1 MHIERQLAARF
12 HAAASGRGQQV
23 ALSWGLGDEQSSWT
37 YQQLEDR
44 VLALVD
50 ELRRHDVGRGSVVAI
65 PSARRAEAVAA
76 MLALWEL
83 GAAFVPI
90 ATDDPP
96 ARRSRY
102 VELAG
107 VHAQLRLDPDGRLLE
122 VRATTRRDVGA
133 PAPRPEEQIAYVMFT
148 SGSTGAPA
156 GRRWR

>member
-23 ALSWGLGDEQSSWT
+23 ALSWGVGDDQSSWT
-37 YQQLEDR
+37 YQQLQDR
-44 VLALVD
+44 VLALAD
-50 ELRRHDVGRGSVVAI
+50 ELRSHDVGRGSVVAI

-90 ATDDPP
+90 AADEPP

-107 VHAQLRLDPDGRLLE
+107 VHAQLRLGPDGRLLE
-122 VRATTRRDVGA
+122 LRATTRRDVGA
-133 PAPRPEEQIAYVMFT
+133 AAPRPEEQIA
-148 SGSTGAPA
+148 
-156 GRRWR
+156 